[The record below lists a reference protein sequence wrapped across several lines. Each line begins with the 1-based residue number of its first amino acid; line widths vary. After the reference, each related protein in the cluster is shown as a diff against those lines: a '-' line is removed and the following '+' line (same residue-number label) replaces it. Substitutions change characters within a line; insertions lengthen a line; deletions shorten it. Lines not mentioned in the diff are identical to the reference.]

1 MAYEKGCGPDV
12 DNGLSSPRI
21 LEEELSKVVS
31 DVYEP
36 SLTPKE
42 LKKVS
47 LLEMNGT
54 KNEVLP
60 ANV

>member
-1 MAYEKGCGPDV
+1 MAYEKGYGPDV

-21 LEEELSKVVS
+21 PEEGLFKNVS
-31 DVYEP
+31 DIYEQ

-47 LLEMNGT
+47 VLEMNGT